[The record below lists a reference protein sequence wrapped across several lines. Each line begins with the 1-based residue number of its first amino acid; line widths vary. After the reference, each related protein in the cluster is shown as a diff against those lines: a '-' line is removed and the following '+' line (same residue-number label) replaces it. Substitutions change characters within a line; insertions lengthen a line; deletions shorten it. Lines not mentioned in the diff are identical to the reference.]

1 MKSEDMKMEKF
12 KILVSDIHNYLV
24 GSRLYSNGS
33 RIVDNIEYGDGNP
46 LLYLIDEKSKESWLE
61 CILKNSFQCEYSRYS
76 CPGINLC
83 EIEKNNTMEFIR
95 QIRECD
101 CSKATECNP
110 ASHLMFWL
118 LFAISV
124 DNENYNNNLNVAA
137 DVAFLLD
144 FDEETLN
151 DWITAVKGVLSGK
164 KLYEL
169 EYKTEDGNGF
179 FIRNNKY

>member
-12 KILVSDIHNYLV
+12 KILISDIDDYLWGTSV
-24 GSRLYSNGS
+24 IYH
-33 RIVDNIEYGDGNP
+33 EHP

-61 CILKNSFQCEYSRYS
+61 CILENSYQIIFAPNCSLH
-76 CPGINLC
+76 INLC

-95 QIRECD
+95 EIRKCD
-101 CSKATECNP
+101 CDKGKECNA

-144 FDEETLN
+144 FDEETLS

-164 KLYEL
+164 NYMNLSIKQKMARDFL
-169 EYKTEDGNGF
+169 
-179 FIRNNKY
+179 